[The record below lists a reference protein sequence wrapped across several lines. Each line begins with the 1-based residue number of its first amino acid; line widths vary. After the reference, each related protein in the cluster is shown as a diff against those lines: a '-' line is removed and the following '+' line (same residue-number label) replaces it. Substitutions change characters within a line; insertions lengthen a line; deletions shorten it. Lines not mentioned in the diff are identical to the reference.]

1 MSSVAIWS
9 QYSFLFYPVSHLGRN
24 CGFRQER
31 NPLDQTKLVF
41 LKRET
46 NPLDQARGQIDVFV
60 KARIR
65 WIKSVP
71 AETSHG
77 AVGCLPRTGGH
88 TGGDGGRGASKWSKV
103 MPVVM
108 AATIRT
114 GWRAKVSI
122 PHTPINVFLIGHR
135 RHHQHW
141 PCSTFAQSSN
151 CFQGVFLVFGC
162 FSTLWKSSQY
172 SLYKVLTLNIVQRR
186 RIFISKPWQNPTKH
200 QIEFPIKIFEA
211 NWKTYQ
217 QRPLS
222 TWQQIVIENKCS
234 A

>member
-1 MSSVAIWS
+1 MAIWS

-46 NPLDQARGQIDVFV
+46 NPLDQVGGQIGVFV
-60 KARIR
+60 KGKNPLNQISAGRDFPWSCGMFATHR
-65 WIKSVP
+65 W
-71 AETSHG
+71 
-77 AVGCLPRTGGH
+77 

-114 GWRAKVSI
+114 GWRATVSI

-135 RHHQHW
+135 RHHQQVRW

-151 CFQGVFLVFGC
+151 CFQGVFRVFGC
-162 FSTLWKSSQY
+162 FSTLCKNLPNT
-172 SLYKVLTLNIVQRR
+172 LY
-186 RIFISKPWQNPTKH
+186 
-200 QIEFPIKIFEA
+200 IK
-211 NWKTYQ
+211 
-217 QRPLS
+217 
-222 TWQQIVIENKCS
+222 C
-234 A
+234 

>member
-46 NPLDQARGQIDVFV
+46 NPLDQVRGQIDVFV

-77 AVGCLPRTGGH
+77 AVGCLPRTGGQVEMGVEVRLSGRRWCRWWWRRPLEM
-88 TGGDGGRGASKWSKV
+88 GGE
-103 MPVVM
+103 
-108 AATIRT
+108 
-114 GWRAKVSI
+114 VSI

-141 PCSTFAQSSN
+141 PFSTFAQSSN
-151 CFQGVFLVFGC
+151 CFQGVFRVFGC
-162 FSTLWKSSQY
+162 FSTLCKNLPNT
-172 SLYKVLTLNIVQRR
+172 LY
-186 RIFISKPWQNPTKH
+186 
-200 QIEFPIKIFEA
+200 IK
-211 NWKTYQ
+211 
-217 QRPLS
+217 
-222 TWQQIVIENKCS
+222 C
-234 A
+234 